1 MLGDNIKALRKQ
13 KGYSQETMANQ
24 LNVVRQTISKWEKGQ
39 SVPDAYML
47 EQIAELLEVPVSTLL
62 GDTIP
67 EETSLSRD
75 DEIVTQLAILNAQL
89 ANQARSRRR
98 TIKIAVISIIA
109 IFISMIVLYFGA
121 LILFGAVTRTDAE
134 ELKKVEFHGTLYGE
148 EYYYEA
154 EYDSNYQIFTA
165 GGDGWIADH
174 VQTEKYDDA
183 KVMMAQIEDYFR
195 DRGGEY
201 EIIWEEDLQTD

>member
-13 KGYSQETMANQ
+13 KGYSQETMASQ

-62 GDTIP
+62 GDIILEDNT
-67 EETSLSRD
+67 TSRD

-89 ANQARSRRR
+89 ANQARNRRR
-98 TIKIAVISIIA
+98 TIRMAVISIIA
-109 IFISMIVLYFGA
+109 IFVAMVVLYIGA
-121 LILFGAVTRTDAE
+121 LILFSAVTKTDAE

-154 EYDSNYQIFTA
+154 EYDSNYQIVTA

-174 VQTEKYDDA
+174 VQTDKYDDA

-195 DRGGEY
+195 DRNGEY
-201 EIIWEEDLQTD
+201 EIIWEE

>member
-1 MLGDNIKALRKQ
+1 MLGENIKTLRKQ
-13 KGYSQETMANQ
+13 KGYSQETLASQ
-24 LNVVRQTISKWEKGQ
+24 LNVVRQTISKWEKGI

-47 EQIAELLEVPVSTLL
+47 EQMAELFEVPVSDLL
-62 GDTIP
+62 GNNI
-67 EETSLSRD
+67 EEEHASSRD

-89 ANQARSRRR
+89 ANQARNRRR

-109 IFISMIVLYFGA
+109 IFVSMVVLYIGA
-121 LILFGAVTRTDAE
+121 LILFNVVTETSEE

-165 GGDGWIADH
+165 GGDGWIAEH

-195 DRGGEY
+195 DRNGEY
-201 EIIWEEDLQTD
+201 EIIWDVE

>member
-1 MLGDNIKALRKQ
+1 MLGENIKTLRKQ
-13 KGYSQETMANQ
+13 KGYSQETLASQ
-24 LNVVRQTISKWEKGQ
+24 LNVVRQTISKWEKGI

-47 EQIAELLEVPVSTLL
+47 EQMAELFEVPVSDLL
-62 GDTIP
+62 GNNI
-67 EETSLSRD
+67 EEENASSRD

-89 ANQARSRRR
+89 ANQARNRRR

-109 IFISMIVLYFGA
+109 IFVSMVVLYIGA
-121 LILFGAVTRTDAE
+121 LILFNVVTETSEE

-195 DRGGEY
+195 DRNGEY
-201 EIIWEEDLQTD
+201 EIIWDVE

>member
-1 MLGDNIKALRKQ
+1 MLGDNIKTLRKQ
-13 KGYSQETMANQ
+13 KGYSQETLASQ
-24 LNVVRQTISKWEKGQ
+24 LNVVRQTISKWEKGI

-47 EQIAELLEVPVSTLL
+47 EQMAELFEVPVSDLL
-62 GDTIP
+62 GNNI
-67 EETSLSRD
+67 EEENASSRD

-89 ANQARSRRR
+89 ANQARNRRR

-109 IFISMIVLYFGA
+109 IFVSMVVLYIGA
-121 LILFGAVTRTDAE
+121 LILFRTVTETSEE

-195 DRGGEY
+195 DRNGEY
-201 EIIWEEDLQTD
+201 EIIWDVE

>member
-1 MLGDNIKALRKQ
+1 MLGENIKTLRKQ
-13 KGYSQETMANQ
+13 KGYSQETLASQ
-24 LNVVRQTISKWEKGQ
+24 LNVVRQTISKWEKGI

-47 EQIAELLEVPVSTLL
+47 EQMAELFEVPVSDLL
-62 GDTIP
+62 GNNI
-67 EETSLSRD
+67 EEEYASSRD

-89 ANQARSRRR
+89 ANQARNRRR
-98 TIKIAVISIIA
+98 TVKIAVISIIA
-109 IFISMIVLYFGA
+109 IFVSMVVLYIGA
-121 LILFGAVTRTDAE
+121 LILFRTVTETSEE
-134 ELKKVEFHGTLYGE
+134 ELKRVEFHGTLYGE

-195 DRGGEY
+195 DRNGEY
-201 EIIWEEDLQTD
+201 EIIWDVE